1 MMSDVPSIKGSI
13 MAGHLQALLK
23 LRDRGEI
30 SRHDLERALSSDTLS
45 LLDQPIQASSWYDIR
60 SYAQIME
67 LLRDVVGGGNNDY
80 FCRAG
85 AASAE
90 RLLQLGIYQQL
101 EYLKRM
107 KLGDHGDPLQRFI
120 AYGQDLRLI
129 ATITSSLVNFG
140 PMTVKQDPD
149 HERRYLTEIVDAK
162 DYPDVLGWATQGFGN
177 RLAIEYGAP
186 GLWKY
191 ERPRPDLVHHRMT
204 YAI

>member
-1 MMSDVPSIKGSI
+1 MSDLPSIKGSV
-13 MAGHLQALLK
+13 MAGHVQTLLK
-23 LRDRGEI
+23 LRDCGEI
-30 SRHDLERALSSDTLS
+30 SRRDLQRALSSNTLS
-45 LLDQPIQASSWYDIR
+45 LLDQPIQASAWYDIR
-60 SYAQIME
+60 SYTQVME
-67 LLRDVVGGGNNDY
+67 LLRDVAGGGDNEY

-90 RLLQLGIYQQL
+90 RLLQLGFYQQL

-107 KLGDHGDPLQRFI
+107 RLGDSGGDPVERFL
-120 AYGQDLRLI
+120 AYGYDLRMI

-140 PMTVKQDPD
+140 PMIVQQDPD
-149 HERRYLTEIVDAK
+149 HEYRWLTAIVDAQH
-162 DYPDVLGWATQGFGN
+162 YPDVLGWATQGFGN

-191 ERPRPDLVHHRMT
+191 ERQRPDLVYHRMT